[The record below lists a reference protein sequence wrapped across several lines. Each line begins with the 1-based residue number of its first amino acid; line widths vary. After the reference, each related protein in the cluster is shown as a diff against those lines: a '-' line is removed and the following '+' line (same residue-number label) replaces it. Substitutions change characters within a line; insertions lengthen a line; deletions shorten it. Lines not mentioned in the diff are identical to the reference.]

1 MLTIETIIGFVSRF
15 AVLVKERVILADFMI
30 IWTTC
35 TNLEANFTLIQYI
48 YLKNNLYVQIIYTVS
63 TESNA

>member
-15 AVLVKERVILADFMI
+15 AVLDKERVIFAVFMI
-30 IWTTC
+30 IWTPC
-35 TNLEANFTLIQYI
+35 TNLEANFTLIQYR
-48 YLKNNLYVQIIYTVS
+48 YLKNIHTINTVS

>member
-1 MLTIETIIGFVSRF
+1 MLTIEIMIGIVSRF
-15 AVLVKERVILADFMI
+15 AVLDKERVILADFMI

-48 YLKNNLYVQIIYTVS
+48 YLINNLYVKIIYTVS

>member
-15 AVLVKERVILADFMI
+15 AVLDKERVIFAVFMI
-30 IWTTC
+30 IWTPC
-35 TNLEANFTLIQYI
+35 TNLEANFTLIQYR
-48 YLKNNLYVQIIYTVS
+48 YLKNNLYIHTIYTAS

>member
-15 AVLVKERVILADFMI
+15 AVLDKERVIFAVFMI
-30 IWTTC
+30 IWTPC
-35 TNLEANFTLIQYI
+35 INLEANFTLIQYR
-48 YLKNNLYVQIIYTVS
+48 YLKNNLYIHSFYTAF